1 MTKRTGAGVT
11 SLVAILLAFTLTPGG
26 SAPARA
32 AGAVVA
38 TPQANDVSARRH
50 QRPRDARRHQRPRD
64 RGVSQPSYPSYYG
77 RPHDYAPAPFFPIP
91 PFFGYGW
98 EPW

>member
-11 SLVAILLAFTLTPGG
+11 SLFAILLAFTLTPGG
-26 SAPARA
+26 SASARA
-32 AGAVVA
+32 AGAAVA
-38 TPQANDVSARRH
+38 APQAQANDISARRH
-50 QRPRDARRHQRPRD
+50 QRPRY
-64 RGVSQPSYPSYYG
+64 RGVSQHSYPSYYG
-77 RPHDYAPAPFFPIP
+77 RPHYYAPAPFFPIP

>member
-11 SLVAILLAFTLTPGG
+11 SLVAILLAFTLIPGG
-26 SAPARA
+26 SASARA
-32 AGAVVA
+32 AGVAVAVPQA
-38 TPQANDVSARRH
+38 QANDISARRH
-50 QRPRDARRHQRPRD
+50 QRPRY
-64 RGVSQPSYPSYYG
+64 RGVSQPSYPSYYYYG
-77 RPHDYAPAPFFPIP
+77 RPHYYAPAPFFPIP

>member
-26 SAPARA
+26 SASARA
-32 AGAVVA
+32 AGAAVA
-38 TPQANDVSARRH
+38 VPQAQANDISARRH
-50 QRPRDARRHQRPRD
+50 QRPRY
-64 RGVSQPSYPSYYG
+64 RGVSQPSYPSYYYYG
-77 RPHDYAPAPFFPIP
+77 RPHYYVPAPFFPIP

>member
-32 AGAVVA
+32 AGPVVA
-38 TPQANDVSARRH
+38 TPQAQANDVSARRH
-50 QRPRDARRHQRPRD
+50 QRPRY

>member
-38 TPQANDVSARRH
+38 TPQVNDVS
-50 QRPRDARRHQRPRD
+50 ARRHQRPRD

>member
-26 SAPARA
+26 SASARA
-32 AGAVVA
+32 AGAAVA
-38 TPQANDVSARRH
+38 VPQAQANDISARRH
-50 QRPRDARRHQRPRD
+50 QRPRY
-64 RGVSQPSYPSYYG
+64 RGVSQPSYYG
-77 RPHDYAPAPFFPIP
+77 RPHYYAPAPFFPIP
-91 PFFGYGW
+91 PFFGYGR